1 MMNKALFALFL
12 AAPASAFSSN
22 YLSQLGGAGG
32 PAPASYDAGS
42 PVPQDPSIPVGYGA
56 NHEASH
62 TGPAT
67 PIGSTI
73 SETTLREY
81 QNGGSIP
88 QPYGSDHEASHT
100 GPAAPIGTT
109 ISETTLR
116 GYQSEGSIPQPY
128 GSGHEASH
136 TGPQAPIVMYGTEH
150 QANRRGGK
158 GPLVQTL
165 SNTETVFRDRYD
177 HLITN
182 SGGKDMAKR
191 PGNCS
196 PEPYGSVHQGNGKG
210 GKAPLDHGIDSI
222 PSRNEHGHHITMGR
236 NKMKSL
242 DGLLGGTLPRSR

>member
-1 MMNKALFALFL
+1 MNKALFALFL

-67 PIGSTI
+67 
-73 SETTLREY
+73 
-81 QNGGSIP
+81 
-88 QPYGSDHEASHT
+88 
-100 GPAAPIGTT
+100 PIGTT